1 LSLHNPR
8 LLLLRAIFLDSLGQF
23 LILLLISL
31 TLSPRDS
38 LQIANSLIGQG
49 YWLIFC
55 FLIYPFLG
63 WLFGIYTILRWPQLP
78 KAVLIQRLLLTVA
91 VSMIAVAIMRW
102 LFNPSIDI
110 WILHRRVQFIWIF
123 GITIWSFFIRLA
135 LHRGLFLPM
144 PPRLLLLAHES
155 ESGLVQKAWQQVHQ
169 RVPLINI
176 SADQILN
183 YCVHEDESFV
193 VAFTSSFQS
202 DEELIEIINV
212 FEQSDPRKVRFIPL
226 MRLFEEQQERFPPVL
241 MPQGVMT
248 YGALPWL
255 EPLSVQTQLKR
266 TADVLLALSLLLI
279 TMPIIILAA
288 ILIWLEDQGP
298 IFYVQERSGWLGE
311 PFKILKLRTMYVQP
325 VDSSAAWTQLDDPRI
340 TCVGQLLRR
349 FRIDELPQFVN
360 VLKGEMSL
368 IGPRPERPQLEQQL
382 EMSIPH
388 YRKRHWM
395 RPGLSG
401 WAQVCAPYA
410 SSVEDSD
417 LKLSFDLFYLKNFS
431 CWLDFVILFR
441 TVKTVLKASGR

>member
-1 LSLHNPR
+1 M
-8 LLLLRAIFLDSLGQF
+8 LLRAIFLDSLGQF
-23 LILLLISL
+23 LTLLLISL
-31 TLSPRDS
+31 TLSPTDS
-38 LQIANSLIGQG
+38 LQSANPLIGQG
-49 YWLIFC
+49 YWLLFC
-55 FLIYPFLG
+55 ILIYLSLG
-63 WLFGIYTILRWPQLP
+63 WLFGTYTILRWPKLP
-78 KAVLIQRLLLTVA
+78 KVVLIQRLLLTAA

-102 LFNPSIDI
+102 LFNPSIEI
-110 WILHRRVQFIWIF
+110 WLLHRRVQFTWII

-144 PPRLLLLAHES
+144 PPRLLLLSHES
-155 ESGLVQKAWQQVHQ
+155 ETDLVQKAWQQVHH
-169 RVPLINI
+169 RAPLTNV
-176 SADQILN
+176 SADQISN
-183 YCVHEDESFV
+183 FCVQEEESV
-193 VAFTSSFQS
+193 VIAFTPSFQS
-202 DEELIEIINV
+202 DEELLANINV
-212 FEQSDPRKVRFIPL
+212 FERSDPRKVRFIPL
-226 MRLFEEQQERFPPVL
+226 MRLFEEQQERFPPIL
-241 MPQGVMT
+241 MPEGVMT

-266 TADVLLALSLLLI
+266 TADVLLALSLLLT
-279 TMPIIILAA
+279 TMPIIIIAA

-311 PFKILKLRTMYVQP
+311 PFKVLKLRTMYVQSK
-325 VDSSAAWTQLDDPRI
+325 DSSAVWTQLHDSRI
-340 TCVGQLLRR
+340 TRVGRFLRR
-349 FRIDELPQFVN
+349 VRLDELPQFVN

-382 EMSIPH
+382 ELSIPH

-410 SSVEDSD
+410 SNIEDSD

-441 TVKTVLKASGR
+441 TIKTVLKASGR